1 MHLILPADNFIV
13 VNKTVLHE
21 TDQKIL
27 TLLYQPLVG
36 NTTISL
42 YTTLCSYL
50 DKFELI
56 SSEWS
61 HSHLLTNM
69 MITVNELDD
78 ARVKLEAIGL
88 LKTYVKK
95 GSVNSYVY
103 ELYSPMSSS
112 AFFNNPIL
120 STALYNNIGKLE
132 YEKTMSY
139 FSLPKINLREYEDIT
154 SSFSDIFAWSNVP
167 ISNNIVHDL
176 KKTRYRSLEILS
188 NIDIN
193 VILSLIPEDLLNQ
206 KSINKEIKDL
216 IYKVSYIYN
225 YDNEAMV
232 ELIRNSINDKHRID
246 KSLLMENANKFYS
259 FENMGRLPS
268 LIYKN
273 QPEYLRKELRDNSNR
288 SKMIYMFETTSPY
301 DFIRSKYKTGNP
313 TSNDLKII
321 SYLLVELNLK
331 PGVVNVL
338 VDYVLKINNN
348 KLTKS
353 YVEVIASQWSKSNI
367 ETVEDAMKLA
377 EEEYKKRKNNNKVN
391 NTKKVQKQT
400 PKWLDKA
407 IEEEMASEDDIKA
420 LEARLNRK

>member
-1 MHLILPADNFIV
+1 MHMILPADNFIV
-13 VNKTVLHE
+13 VNKTVLHKS
-21 TDQKIL
+21 DQKIL
-27 TLLYQPLVG
+27 NLLYQPLVG

-42 YTTLCSYL
+42 YFTLWSYL

-56 SSEWS
+56 SHEWA
-61 HSHLLTNM
+61 HTHLLTNM

-78 ARVKLEAIGL
+78 ARIKLEALGL

-95 GSVNSYVY
+95 GNINSYIY
-103 ELYSPMSSS
+103 ELYSPMSAS

-120 STALYNNIGKLE
+120 STALYRNIGKLE
-132 YEKTMSY
+132 YQKTINY
-139 FSLPKINLREYEDIT
+139 FQLPKVNLKDYEDIT
-154 SSFSDIFAWSNVP
+154 SSFSDVFAWSNVP
-167 ISNNIVHDL
+167 LTNNIVHDL
-176 KKTRYRSLEILS
+176 KKTRYRDLEILS
-188 NIDIN
+188 NIDMN
-193 VILSLIPEDLLNQ
+193 VILSLIPEELLNQ
-206 KSINKEIKDL
+206 KTVNKEIKDL

-225 YDNEAMV
+225 YDNEIMV

-246 KSLLMENANKFYS
+246 KELLLENASKYYS
-259 FENMGRLPS
+259 FENMGKLPS

-273 QPEYLRKELRDNSNR
+273 QPEYLRKELTDSSNR

-313 TSNDLKII
+313 TKSDLNII
-321 SYLLVELNLK
+321 VYLLVDLDLK

-338 VDYVLKINNN
+338 LDYVLKINNN

-377 EEEYKKRKNNNKVN
+377 EEEYKKRKNIKKSNSKLVKNKS
-391 NTKKVQKQT
+391 
-400 PKWLDKA
+400 PKWLGKA
-407 IEEEMASEDDIKA
+407 IEEEMASEEDIKA

>member
-1 MHLILPADNFIV
+1 MHLILPADTFIV
-13 VNKTVLHE
+13 VNKTVLNE
-21 TDQKIL
+21 SDRRIL

-36 NTTISL
+36 NTAISL
-42 YTTLCSYL
+42 YSTLWSYL
-50 DKFELI
+50 DKFELL
-56 SSEWS
+56 SSEWA

-88 LKTYVKK
+88 IKTYVKK

-103 ELYSPMSSS
+103 ELYSPMS
-112 AFFNNPIL
+112 AGEFINNPIL

-132 YEKTMSY
+132 YEKTINY
-139 FSLPKINLREYEDIT
+139 FKLPKINLKEYEDIT
-154 SSFSDIFAWSNVP
+154 SSFSDVFAWSNMP
-167 ISNNIVHDL
+167 LSNNLMHDL
-176 KKTRYRSLEILS
+176 KKTRYRNLEILS
-188 NIDIN
+188 SIDMN
-193 VILSLIPEDLLNQ
+193 VILSLVPEELLNH
-206 KSINKEIKDL
+206 KSITKEVKDL

-225 YDNEAMV
+225 YDNESMV

-246 KSLLMENANKFYS
+246 KKLLLDNASKYYS

-273 QPEYLRKELRDNSNR
+273 QPEYLRKELTDNSNR

-313 TSNDLKII
+313 TNNDLSII
-321 SYLLVELNLK
+321 SYLLIDLNLK

-338 VDYVLKINNN
+338 IDYVLKINNN
-348 KLTKS
+348 KLTRS

-377 EEEYKKRKNNNKVN
+377 ETEYKKRKSNKTTTT
-391 NTKKVQKQT
+391 TKVVKKQS
-400 PKWLDKA
+400 PKWLDQA
-407 IEEEMASEDDIKA
+407 IEEEMASEEDIKA